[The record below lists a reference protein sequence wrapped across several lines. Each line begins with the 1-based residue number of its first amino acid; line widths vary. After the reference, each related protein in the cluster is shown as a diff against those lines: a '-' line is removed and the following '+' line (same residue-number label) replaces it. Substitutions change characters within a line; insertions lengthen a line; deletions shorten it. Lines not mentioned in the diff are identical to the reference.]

1 MQAECHSCFSSH
13 ACLLATKKKKRKKKD
28 IGIGIASKRCLSQGG
43 SIPLHLIDPPPR
55 RKKEKKKKTPESV
68 CHAQIGTS
76 QTNPCNPEQGRKTKA
91 EDAYWYPSFY
101 EEALNTP

>member
-1 MQAECHSCFSSH
+1 ML
-13 ACLLATKKKKRKKKD
+13 ACLLATKNETEKKK
-28 IGIGIASKRCLSQGG
+28 GIGIASKRCLSQGR
-43 SIPLHLIDPPPR
+43 SIPLHLVDPPPR
-55 RKKEKKKKTPESV
+55 RRRKKRKTPESV

>member
-1 MQAECHSCFSSH
+1 MPFMLFLP
-13 ACLLATKKKKRKKKD
+13 CLLACHQKKKRKKKD
-28 IGIGIASKRCLSQGG
+28 IGIGIASKGCLSQGG

-76 QTNPCNPEQGRKTKA
+76 HTNPCIPEQGRKAKA
-91 EDAYWYPSFY
+91 EDVDWYSSFY
-101 EEALNTP
+101 EEALNMP